1 MDKLHYIHSRAGRI
15 GARADTSA
23 GDLDAIV
30 AKLRSD
36 PRKHL
41 VIHFHGGLV
50 SKQTGL
56 ELARRLLPVYTAD
69 GTQGGYPLF
78 FVWESGAWETIRN
91 NFTEL
96 ADEPVFKQLL
106 RKVVQYALER
116 VGASDPFGVG
126 RSASPGSLGSREV
139 EVKKAFTQFWTAPS
153 PQTIP
158 YHGTT
163 PASPGAARSASDIV
177 DDAEILADLEQDTE
191 VKKALATLPD
201 LPQGTRSAF
210 GGGQATERRSA
221 FSEVAAHEFSKQ
233 SGTRG
238 LVELYAVAKYLARV
252 LRAVIKRYRSGRDH
266 GLYAT
271 SVEELVRAFKVAGSG
286 VNEWGKALQWNRMK
300 QDTIDAFDPDPNIHA
315 ATALLSRLQAAM
327 AAGWELQRITL
338 VGHSTGAIYIANWLE
353 HASRFLPASLKH
365 DVVFLA
371 PAITYQRFATM
382 LEKCQASIGKFRM
395 FAMQDALER
404 EDQVWGAD
412 DEIAAQGDW
421 RRYIYPSSL
430 LYLVSG
436 ILESSVEDGK
446 TIDEFDAPLLGMQ
459 RYFTDRDTYTAA
471 DFPEIERVRTWLASM
486 ADSLVWSKTQNA
498 GAGLA
503 SECNDHGAFDN
514 EAKTLESLRH
524 LLG

>member
-23 GDLDAIV
+23 ADVDAIV

-36 PRKHL
+36 ARKHL

-50 SKQTGL
+50 SKESGL
-56 ELARRLLPVYTAD
+56 ELAERLLPVYQA
-69 GTQGGYPLF
+69 GGKQGGYPLF

-96 ADEPVFKQLL
+96 ADEPVFKELL
-106 RKVVQYALER
+106 RKIVQYALER
-116 VGASDPFGVG
+116 VGASDPFGLG
-126 RSASPGSLGSREV
+126 RSATPGSTGSRET
-139 EVKKAFTQFWTAPS
+139 EVKKAFKQFWNAPS

-163 PASPGAARSASDIV
+163 PSSPGQARSVSDIV
-177 DDAEILADLEQDTE
+177 DDSEILADLEQDTE

-201 LPQGTRSAF
+201 LPPGTRSTF

-238 LVELYAVAKYLARV
+238 LVELYTVAKYLAKV

-266 GLYAT
+266 GIYAT
-271 SVEELVRAFKVAGSG
+271 SVEELVRAFKIAGSS

-300 QDTIDAFDPDPNIHA
+300 QDTIDAFDPDPNLHA
-315 ATALLSRLQAAM
+315 GTALLSRLKTAIDS
-327 AAGWELQRITL
+327 GWDLQRITL

-353 HASRFLPASLKH
+353 NAARFLPATLKH

-382 LEKCQASIGKFRM
+382 LTKCQANVGKFRM

-404 EDQVWGAD
+404 EDQVWGSD
-412 DEIAAQGDW
+412 DELAEQRDW
-421 RRYIYPSSL
+421 RRFIYPSSL

-436 ILESSVEDGK
+436 ILESRLEDGK
-446 TIDEFDAPLLGMQ
+446 LIDEFDAPLVGMQ
-459 RYFTDRDTYTAA
+459 RYFEDRDTYSAA
-471 DFPEIERVRTWLASM
+471 NFPEIEQVRVWLATV
-486 ADSLVWSKTQNA
+486 ADSLVWSKTDNA
-498 GAGLA
+498 GAGLG
-503 SECNDHGAFDN
+503 SSSNDHGAFDN
-514 EAKTLESLRH
+514 DAETLQSLRH
-524 LLG
+524 ILG